1 MRKNLTTAL
10 DLLGLEERGYQ
21 NDPFDRGNWV
31 DGQRVGTNHGVSAKA
46 LAAWYGFTPSVA
58 TMKNLALDVARV
70 IFTNVYWMPYGNT
83 LPSGLDLAYFDMAVN
98 AGVPQATKA
107 LQRALRVHD
116 DGIFGGLT
124 ALAVIRHS
132 QPDAL
137 RRIIKTYAKE
147 RTAFNQRLRN
157 WKRFEAGWSNR
168 VDRIEAAALGL
179 VA

>member
-21 NDPFDRGNWV
+21 NDPLDRGNWV
-31 DGQRVGTNHGVSAKA
+31 DGKLIGTNHGVSAKA
-46 LAAWYGFTPSVA
+46 LAAWMGSRPSVVD
-58 TMKNLALDVARV
+58 MKNLDRDVARM

-132 QPDAL
+132 HPIAL
-137 RRIIKTYAKE
+137 RRIIHTYSKE

-157 WKRFEAGWSNR
+157 WKRFGKGWSAR
-168 VDRIEAAALGL
+168 VGRITTAALDL